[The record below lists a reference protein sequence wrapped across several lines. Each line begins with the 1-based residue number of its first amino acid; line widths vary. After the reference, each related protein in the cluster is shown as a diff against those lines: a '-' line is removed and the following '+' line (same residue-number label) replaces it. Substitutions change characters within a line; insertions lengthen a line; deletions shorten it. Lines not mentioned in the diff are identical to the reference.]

1 MQTFARQLCIDG
13 IQMRQHPIEVLLAD
27 VRNCVANAL
36 AEDIGT
42 GDISAAL
49 VPASRQASARVICRD
64 DAVICGRPWVDE
76 VLLQVDPTLRITWR
90 VADGQEVAA
99 GSELFVIDGGARSI
113 LTVERT
119 ALNFLQLLSG
129 TATATRA
136 ALALVAGTTTRLL
149 DTRKTVPG
157 LRTAQKY
164 AVRCGGG
171 RNHRLGLFDAFLIKE
186 NHIAAAG
193 GISAAVRA
201 ARVFDAGLMV
211 EVEVETLEQLE
222 EAIRG
227 GADLVMLDNFELPR
241 MREAVALCAGRTLLE
256 ASGGIS
262 VQELSAIAATGVDFV
277 SVGALTK
284 HVRAV
289 DLSLRF
295 AAVVD

>member
-1 MQTFARQLCIDG
+1 MQTFARQLCTDG

-99 GSELFVIDGGARSI
+99 GSELFVIDGCARSI